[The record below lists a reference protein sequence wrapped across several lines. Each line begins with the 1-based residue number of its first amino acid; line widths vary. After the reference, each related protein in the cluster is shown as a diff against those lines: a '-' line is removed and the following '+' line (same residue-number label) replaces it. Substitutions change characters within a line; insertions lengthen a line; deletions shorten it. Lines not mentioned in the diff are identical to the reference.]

1 MRLSFDIPRLVLMAA
16 LFFLTTP
23 RHKQRAYPRRR

>member
-1 MRLSFDIPRLVLMAA
+1 MRLGFDISRLVLMAA

-23 RHKQRAYPRRR
+23 RHKRAYRRP